1 MQAEELSSQLY
12 DDERDC
18 CRDEEQDDD
27 GFPRE
32 TLSRADK
39 KQEEEEDSRREEDHP
54 DELNYGSDCELIA
67 FVLVYRGK
75 FTSLLLKDRS

>member
-1 MQAEELSSQLY
+1 VQAEELSSQLY

-39 KQEEEEDSRREEDHP
+39 KQEEHP